1 VAAVSHRN
9 NRSVNRNADT
19 MSRCTAAWWYK
30 GNWASDAAIMHDGD
44 KLLAL
49 DTSIGLGIAAAG
61 AAVLG
66 SMLGLGGGVFLVPIF
81 TLFFG
86 VDARVAIA
94 ASAVAVVTNSVAGSS
109 VHLRSGFTNIR
120 LAMLLQVT
128 TAIGAIAG
136 AYVAIAAELDLIYG
150 VFGVV
155 LIASGI
161 SMLVRR
167 QAAVPN
173 APPDAP
179 DPMQLRS
186 EYVDPATSR
195 LIAYVP
201 RRLPAGITVSGAA
214 GVISGMLGIGGG
226 AVQVPAMNLLMHVPV
241 KAAAGTSTFMVGMTA
256 VASALVFYADDL
268 IDPRVVVPAMVGV
281 FFGAR
286 IGSQLTRR
294 VRTQNLVVVFVLI
307 LLYLGFSLVLRA
319 FGITLPGQQ
328 E

>member
-1 VAAVSHRN
+1 
-9 NRSVNRNADT
+9 
-19 MSRCTAAWWYK
+19 M
-30 GNWASDAAIMHDGD
+30 
-44 KLLAL
+44 AL

-128 TAIGAIAG
+128 TALGAIGG
-136 AYVAIAAELDLIYG
+136 AYIAIAAQLDVIYG

-161 SMLVRR
+161 SMLLRR
-167 QAAVPN
+167 HAAVPN

-179 DPMQLRS
+179 DPMRLRG
-186 EYVDPATSR
+186 EYVDPATKR
-195 LIAYVP
+195 LVAYVP
-201 RRLPAGITVSGAA
+201 RRLPAGVAVSGAA

-226 AVQVPAMNLLMHVPV
+226 AVQVPAMNLLMQVPV

-268 IDPRVVVPAMVGV
+268 IDPQVAVPAMVGV
-281 FFGAR
+281 IFGAR

-307 LLYLGFSLVLRA
+307 LIYLGVSLILRA
-319 FGITLPGQQ
+319 LGITLPGQQ